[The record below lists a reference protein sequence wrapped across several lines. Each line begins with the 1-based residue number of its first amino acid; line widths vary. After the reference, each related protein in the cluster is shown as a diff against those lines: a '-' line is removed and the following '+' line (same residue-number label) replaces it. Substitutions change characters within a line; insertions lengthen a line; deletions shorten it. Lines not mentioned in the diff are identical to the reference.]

1 MAPTLPKLKL
11 THFDARMRGEST
23 RLALHVGNVPFED
36 ERVSY
41 KTVHDPGETWLTM
54 KKTMPFRQMPVMTIN
69 GTTQISQSN
78 GILRYAGT
86 LGGLYPAADPLKAAL
101 VDQVVL
107 HIDDM
112 NMVIFPSIIERDND
126 KKTLLRKEIVEKK
139 FPEMLSDLDKVL
151 EKHSAG
157 KWSVGDTLTVA
168 DLCVYVLIGLI
179 KSGIWDGI
187 PANMADKYTC
197 VHRVYEAVRTHPKVV
212 EWELAHKK

>member
-1 MAPTLPKLKL
+1 
-11 THFDARMRGEST
+11 
-23 RLALHVGNVPFED
+23 
-36 ERVSY
+36 
-41 KTVHDPGETWLTM
+41 M

-112 NMVIFPSIIERDND
+112 NMVIFPSIIERDNN
-126 KKTLLRKEIVEKK
+126 KKTLLRKESLKRSSQK
-139 FPEMLSDLDKVL
+139 CSATSTKCW

-157 KWSVGDTLTVA
+157 NGLSGTPSL
-168 DLCVYVLIGLI
+168 LLI
-179 KSGIWDGI
+179 S
-187 PANMADKYTC
+187 AFTC
-197 VHRVYEAVRTHPKVV
+197 
-212 EWELAHKK
+212 

>member
-11 THFDARMRGEST
+11 TYFYSR
-23 RLALHVGNVPFED
+23 
-36 ERVSY
+36 
-41 KTVHDPGETWLTM
+41 
-54 KKTMPFRQMPVMTIN
+54 MPVCEACRPDWPSMLAMCPLKTNIA
-69 GTTQISQSN
+69 QFN
-78 GILRYAGT
+78 GILSYAGT

-112 NMVIFPSIIERDND
+112 NMAIFPSIIERDNN
-126 KKTLLRKEIVEKK
+126 KKTLLRKDIVEKK

-157 KWSVGDTLTVA
+157 KWSVGNTLTVA

-179 KSGIWDGI
+179 KSDLWNGI
-187 PANMADKYTC
+187 PTNMADKYTC
-197 VHRVYEAVRTHPKVV
+197 AHRVYEAVRTHPKVA

>member
-1 MAPTLPKLKL
+1 M
-11 THFDARMRGEST
+11 
-23 RLALHVGNVPFED
+23 
-36 ERVSY
+36 
-41 KTVHDPGETWLTM
+41 TV
-54 KKTMPFRQMPVMTIN
+54 N
-69 GTTQISQSN
+69 GTTQIAQFN

-112 NMVIFPSIIERDND
+112 NMAIFPSIIERDNN

-157 KWSVGDTLTVA
+157 TWSVGDTLTVA

-179 KSGIWDGI
+179 KSGLWDGI
-187 PANMADKYTC
+187 PANTADKYTC
-197 VHRVYEAVRTHPKVV
+197 VHRVYEAVRTHPKVA

>member
-112 NMVIFPSIIERDND
+112 NMVIFPSIIERDNNKRHFCA
-126 KKTLLRKEIVEKK
+126 KKSLKRSSQKCSATSTKCWRNTVLANGLSGTPSLLLI
-139 FPEMLSDLDKVL
+139 
-151 EKHSAG
+151 SAF
-157 KWSVGDTLTVA
+157 
-168 DLCVYVLIGLI
+168 
-179 KSGIWDGI
+179 
-187 PANMADKYTC
+187 TC
-197 VHRVYEAVRTHPKVV
+197 
-212 EWELAHKK
+212 